1 MSDGDAAPAG
11 ESGPAAGDPGGIVGS
26 IAFRLDRTI
35 EFICATLLVATAG
48 IAVLQVFY
56 RYILNNSLYWP
67 EEAARWAFVWTVFL
81 GMALGIARHGHIAI
95 DIVTRK
101 LDGRMSRIHAICVQA
116 AVAATSIGFVHQGFA
131 LVARSTYVSPALEWP
146 YIYLYAA
153 VPIGGI
159 LNLVFLALR
168 GALPM
173 PIRDALI
180 GLAIG
185 AATYFVLFQFGAV
198 LLGGFNTGGLL
209 VIASLALI
217 LTGVPV
223 AFGLA
228 LGAFLSFTPKGAL
241 MLLAITQNMTTA
253 LDSFLLL
260 AIPFFILAAAMMNE
274 GGITG
279 RLVELAT
286 RLVGHFRGGLGYVN
300 VLTNG
305 MMAGVS
311 GSSMADAAAIS
322 KILVPEMEKRGYP
335 RAFSCALTSASSV
348 VANLIP
354 PSLGLIIFGALASA
368 SVGALFVAAIVP
380 GLLLLAVLAIV
391 VAIISWRRGYGA
403 DVERATSAERR
414 SALLAAVPALTLPVL
429 IVGGVRFGV
438 FTATE
443 AGAVAVA
450 YAIFCGVAL
459 YRELTPAKLIR
470 ALREALQDTIA
481 VMVIIATAA
490 PFAWILAVEQAP
502 QTVAAWL
509 GDIATNWVALI
520 LLLNVFLLGVGLIME
535 MIAAMVILV
544 PIFVPVITAAG
555 IDPVQFGVVVVINLV
570 IGALTPPLGM
580 LIFTTARVG
589 QTEVTSVFRAVIPFL
604 IGLIFVLLAV
614 SLIPALTVGVN
625 NLIGP

>member
-1 MSDGDAAPAG
+1 MSGGQLATDA
-11 ESGPAAGDPGGIVGS
+11 EPGTANGLLATV
-26 IAFRLDRTI
+26 AFWLDRLI
-35 EFICATLLVATAG
+35 EFVCASLLVATTG

-56 RYILNNSLYWP
+56 RYVLNNSLYWP

-95 DIVTRK
+95 DILAARLK
-101 LDGRMSRIHAICVQA
+101 GRARDAHGVFAQA
-116 AVAATSIGFVHQGFA
+116 AVTVASLVFVDQGFG
-131 LVARSTYVSPALEWP
+131 LVAKSSYVSPALEWP
-146 YIYLYAA
+146 YVYLYLA
-153 VPIGGI
+153 VPAGGV
-159 LNLVFLALR
+159 LSLVFLALR
-168 GALPM
+168 GVEPM
-173 PIRDALI
+173 TRGAMFL

-185 AATYFVLFQFGAV
+185 AVVYFGVAEAAV
-198 LLGGFNTGGLL
+198 PLLHGIDTGSLL
-209 VIASLALI
+209 LAVSLALI
-217 LTGVPV
+217 LLGVPV
-223 AFGLA
+223 AFALA
-228 LGAFLSFTPKGAL
+228 VGCLFAFAPQGPL
-241 MLLAITQNMTTA
+241 MLVALTQNMTSA

-279 RLVELAT
+279 RLVDLAT
-286 RLVGHFRGGLGYVN
+286 RLVGHFRGGLGHVN

-335 RAFSCALTSASSV
+335 RPFSCALTSASSV

-380 GLLLLAVLAIV
+380 GLMLLAVLAIV
-391 VAIISWRRGYGA
+391 VAVISRRRGYGA
-403 DVERATSAERR
+403 DVERATGAERR
-414 SALLAAVPALTLPVL
+414 AAFVSAMPALTLPVF
-429 IVGGVRFGV
+429 IVGGVRFGI

-443 AGAVAVA
+443 AGAIAVV
-450 YAIFCGVAL
+450 YAIFCGVVL
-459 YRELTPAKLIR
+459 YRQLTPRNLLSG
-470 ALREALQDTIA
+470 LREALQDTIA

-490 PFAWILAVEQAP
+490 PFAWILAIEQAP
-502 QTVAAWL
+502 QMVAASL
-509 GDIATNWVALI
+509 GGIATNWVALI
-520 LLLNVFLLGVGLIME
+520 LLLNVFLLLVGLIME

-544 PIFVPVITAAG
+544 PIFVPLVTAAG
-555 IDPVQFGVVVVINLV
+555 IDPIQFGVVVVINLV

-589 QTEVTSVFRAVIPFL
+589 KTDVALVFRAVLPFL
-604 IGLIFVLLAV
+604 VGLVFVLLIV
-614 SLIPALTVGVN
+614 SLFPVFTVGVN
-625 NLIGP
+625 RLIGP